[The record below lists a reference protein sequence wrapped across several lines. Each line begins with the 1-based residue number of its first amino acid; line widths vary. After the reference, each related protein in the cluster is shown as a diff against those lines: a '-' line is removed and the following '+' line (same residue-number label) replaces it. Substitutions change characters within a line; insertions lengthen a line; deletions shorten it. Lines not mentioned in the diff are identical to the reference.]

1 MCISHKFT
9 LNTFIMLLLELAIY
23 RSVAELQMNNIF
35 LDKKSIVTVYGLLD
49 GKESQWYMM
58 DKDGEEIDIYNPTDT
73 NWIIDMH
80 SSSEPKMI
88 KATTLNGKRYVPF
101 GNKRILDFTAYVE
114 SHHHIKD
121 VELRI
126 PNNHSNPDQTI
137 SALDAMFLLDSDFLS
152 NKKEYHTILSKKH
165 WKKLSSLVGDLRAE
179 AFWIA
184 TDVEVRK
191 KIVQSFI
198 QSGHEEWLCVYSDY
212 KYMFS

>member
-1 MCISHKFT
+1 MYFTQIHTQYIYNVVIVIS
-9 LNTFIMLLLELAIY
+9 NIQ
-23 RSVAELQMNNIF
+23 VCWGLQMNNIF

-58 DKDGEEIDIYNPTDT
+58 DKDGEEIDIYNPKET
-73 NWIIDMH
+73 NWIVDIH

-88 KATTLNGKRYVPF
+88 KATTPNGKRYVPF
-101 GNKRILDFTAYVE
+101 GNKRILDFKEYEDA
-114 SHHHIKD
+114 HHHIKD

-126 PNNHSNPDQTI
+126 PNNHANPDQI
-137 SALDAMFLLDSDFLS
+137 MSALDAMFLLDSDFLS

-165 WKKLSSLVGDLRAE
+165 WTELSSLVGDLRTE
-179 AFWIA
+179 PFWIA